1 MVALHAAWMMHDKGW
16 SHLSRGQVERLV
28 LAGRGVA
35 DVALPPGRQLAGL
48 GFAFR
53 R

>member
-16 SHLSRGQVERLV
+16 SHLSRGQVERLFV

-35 DVALPPGRQLAGL
+35 DVALPPAR
-48 GFAFR
+48 
-53 R
+53 